1 MKRFFSILLLALVI
15 ASSATAQQITP
26 VIEVSNPANTTEQ
39 QAKHYVIL
47 VSLDGFR
54 YDYPAKYGAP
64 HIQSMAKD
72 GASAPEGMLPS
83 YPSLT
88 FPNHLTL
95 VTGLYPEHHGIVANS
110 FYDAARDDTYVYT
123 QSKTNSD
130 GSWYGGTPL
139 WSLAE
144 QQGMRSACFFWP
156 GSEAEIAGKRPSYYL
171 KFDNKIDDK
180 KRVDQVLA
188 WLALPPEQRPH
199 FITLYYSNVDHEGH
213 EHGPDS
219 DEVRAAVHHV
229 DEMIGDLQA
238 GIAASK
244 LPVDL
249 IVVADHGM
257 VAFKGDPINLSD
269 FADLANVHTEGS
281 LIYAK
286 DEAEAAKIYADFKA
300 HPDPRFSVYR
310 RADMPKELHYDSNP
324 REGDPVVVPN
334 GPYNIR
340 AKAPAKEGTL
350 RGGHGFDPVTMPEMK
365 AIFFAEGPDIKPET
379 KLASFENVNVYPFIA
394 KILEL
399 RAPISDGSARVL
411 SEASSASLSAMPIVR
426 KASIE
431 KAPKQGKI
439 RLEKP
444 SDDVPEK
451 IALGVTPPVLLT
463 SVAAQ
468 YTDEARKARIEGT
481 VKLRIRIEKDGRISK
496 IDVLEGLDKGL
507 DQSAIQAVSQ
517 STFKPALKDNQ
528 PVVVE
533 INFQSDFHLF

>member
-1 MKRFFSILLLALVI
+1 
-15 ASSATAQQITP
+15 
-26 VIEVSNPANTTEQ
+26 
-39 QAKHYVIL
+39 
-47 VSLDGFR
+47 
-54 YDYPAKYGAP
+54 
-64 HIQSMAKD
+64 
-72 GASAPEGMLPS
+72 
-83 YPSLT
+83 
-88 FPNHLTL
+88 
-95 VTGLYPEHHGIVANS
+95 
-110 FYDAARDDTYVYT
+110 
-123 QSKTNSD
+123 
-130 GSWYGGTPL
+130 
-139 WSLAE
+139 
-144 QQGMRSACFFWP
+144 
-156 GSEAEIAGKRPSYYL
+156 
-171 KFDNKIDDK
+171 
-180 KRVDQVLA
+180 
-188 WLALPPEQRPH
+188 
-199 FITLYYSNVDHEGH
+199 
-213 EHGPDS
+213 
-219 DEVRAAVHHV
+219 
-229 DEMIGDLQA
+229 
-238 GIAASK
+238 
-244 LPVDL
+244 VDL

-286 DEAEAAKIYADFKA
+286 DEAEAAKIYEQT
-300 HPDPRFSVYR
+300 SR
-310 RADMPKELHYDSNP
+310 RILTRASASIAALICRRSCTTI
-324 REGDPVVVPN
+324 RIRARAIPVVVPN

-379 KLASFENVNVYPFIA
+379 KLASFENVNVYPFIT